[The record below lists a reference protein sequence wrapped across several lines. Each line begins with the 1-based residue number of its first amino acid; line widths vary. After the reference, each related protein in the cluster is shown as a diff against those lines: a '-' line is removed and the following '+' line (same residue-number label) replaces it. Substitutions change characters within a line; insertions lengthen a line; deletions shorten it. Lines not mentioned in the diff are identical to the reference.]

1 MVDSLDIPEQIRLAK
16 ERIPLRAVLER
27 EGIELKRL
35 GAALVCCCPFHV
47 EDTPSMHVHDEAGGG
62 WFKCFGCDAKGDVIT
77 YLRLRHG
84 GSVKDALE
92 RLTGNRPISQIQP
105 PAPRKESKP
114 EVVVEPLGHDGL
126 LAWEAACARVSTD
139 PEELSRWAAWRGL
152 RPEVIS
158 WAARQWL
165 CGKVIYQNQWREA
178 FAIIRADGAQMGEH
192 VRLAPKTRG
201 NDTPRASWR
210 YRPGGIGAWPFRI
223 LPEKPFGVSHEDFM
237 AGIRY
242 VFVCEGQWDALALVD
257 VMGWETSFPSNAAV
271 FGLRGATSF
280 VKLLESFPKVPHP
293 LGLGDV
299 VKPRTFF
306 LIADHD
312 RAGAGWF
319 SGGKSFSLQLEEDG
333 HRVHGFWPALGIKD
347 LNDAVKGFSPT
358 EREAFRD
365 LLRSKIPAKR
375 KKVKPPFRRWL
386 SSQRSRGTHIAA
398 FAARALMRGG
408 ASPKGNSPLWK
419 WEQFLKKCGW
429 EDLSDASGETRDLMA
444 VFYEA
449 WDAWNA
455 LSTPDAEKI
464 SPSTSTTST
473 TPDTQDHPE

>member
-1 MVDSLDIPEQIRLAK
+1 MVDSLDIKEQIRLAK
-16 ERIPLRAVLER
+16 ERVPLRIVLER
-27 EGIELKRL
+27 EGIELQRL
-35 GAALVCCCPFHV
+35 GAALVCCCPFHN

-62 WFKCFGCDAKGDVIT
+62 WFKCFGCDAKGDAIT
-77 YLRLRHG
+77 YLQLRHG

-92 RLTGNRPISQIQP
+92 RLTGNRPVSHLPIQK
-105 PAPRKESKP
+105 PRKEVAPAPVVKP
-114 EVVVEPLGHDGL
+114 LNDDAL
-126 LAWEAACARVSTD
+126 RAWDASCARLYTEG
-139 PEELSRWAAWRGL
+139 EELERWAAWRGI
-152 RPEVIS
+152 RREVID
-158 WAARQWL
+158 WAARRGL
-165 CGKVIYQNQWREA
+165 CGRVIYQNQWREA
-178 FAIIRADGAQMGEH
+178 FAIIRADSAQMGEH

-201 NDTPRASWR
+201 NDSSKASWR

-223 LPEKPFGVSHEDFM
+223 LPEQPYGVSHEDFM

-257 VMGWETSFPSNAAV
+257 VMGWEASFPSNAAV

-293 LGLGDV
+293 GGLGDCV
-299 VKPRTFF
+299 MPRMFF

-333 HRVHGFWPALGIKD
+333 HRVHGFWPSLGIKD
-347 LNDAVKGFSPT
+347 LNDAVKGFSAE

-375 KKVKPPFRRWL
+375 RKVRPPFRRWL
-386 SSQRSRGTHIAA
+386 ASQRSRGTHIAA
-398 FAARALMRGG
+398 FAAKALLRGG
-408 ASPKGNSPLWK
+408 ASPKGNAPLWK

-429 EDLSDASGETRDLMA
+429 PDVTDSSGVSKDLMA

-449 WDAWNA
+449 WEAWNA
-455 LSTPDAEKI
+455 LSKPDAEKV
-464 SPSTSTTST
+464 SPSVSTTKP
-473 TPDTQDHPE
+473 TPVTQDRAE